1 LNAGVV
7 AGPVFL
13 TAGLVQAATREGFDL
28 GRHALSQL
36 ALGSL
41 GFVQIAAFLLTGT
54 LLVAA
59 SVGAR
64 RAMTGA
70 GATWGPRL
78 VAGFGVGMLVA
89 GVFVADPA
97 FGYPVGT
104 AAGPGQVS
112 WHGALHGVGFAVAMI
127 SWVSACLVLTSV
139 ARVYDALATL
149 TPSPM
154 VLLNRAVAHGRA
166 DGPEAG
172 LRLVDELDRAPGP
185 SEHHLLP
192 SVRGDLLTRLGRR
205 AEARAEFVRAA
216 ALAGNARE
224 RDFLLGRARGC

>member
-1 LNAGVV
+1 LSAGVV

-127 SWVSACLVLTSV
+127 SWVSACLVL
-139 ARVYDALATL
+139 ARRFA
-149 TPSPM
+149 
-154 VLLNRAVAHGRA
+154 AHG
-166 DGPEAG
+166 E
-172 LRLVDELDRAPGP
+172 
-185 SEHHLLP
+185 
-192 SVRGDLLTRLGRR
+192 RGWAAACL
-205 AEARAEFVRAA
+205 A
-216 ALAGNARE
+216 ALAAAAVLGVSPVAGEFGVRIVVVSAVQFAVVAAVSVKLARAL
-224 RDFLLGRARGC
+224 R